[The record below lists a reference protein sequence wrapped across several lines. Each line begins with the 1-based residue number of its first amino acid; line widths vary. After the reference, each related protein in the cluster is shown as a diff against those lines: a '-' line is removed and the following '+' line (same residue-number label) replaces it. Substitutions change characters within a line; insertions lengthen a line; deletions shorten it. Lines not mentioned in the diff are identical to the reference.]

1 MAKEKKD
8 YEAHEAAIQS
18 LLEHASRKG
27 WQIVEEKEIDFGYRV
42 VVHDGFTRNNVDF
55 YPSGKI
61 LVQGKQGALWDEL
74 GRWKEER
81 NTAAAQKTGK
91 VSLPFEDMPPVEQ
104 PVPVEQAITAPG
116 SKPTARES
124 IVLGVAGKE
133 DYFGPLVISAI
144 HVDAWAEAQFSMLG
158 IHDWGLLSDE
168 LLLAKAKEVR
178 AICQYSLVTIGPTR
192 YNEAFGK
199 VQRQENVWAWGN
211 VRAIETVLEKVT
223 CSIVSARQFGDIAI
237 IEAVLGKKGR
247 WITLEQSADSEAD
260 LAIAAA
266 SIVADA
272 EYVRYV
278 DQLSQRIGQ
287 KLPRGAAD
295 QSIIPMG
302 CEIVAKGGQAA
313 LAEVAKLHFATTKAI
328 LQIERGK
335 TRK

>member
-1 MAKEKKD
+1 MAKKKKD

-27 WQIVEEKEIDFGYRV
+27 WQIVEEREIDFGYRV
-42 VVHDGFTRNNVDF
+42 VVYDGFTRNNVDF

-158 IHDWGLLSDE
+158 IHDGTLLSDE
-168 LLLAKAKEVR
+168 LLLAKAEEIR
-178 AICQYSLVTIGPTR
+178 AICPYTLVAIGPRR
-192 YNEAFGK
+192 YNEAFAK
-199 VQRQENVWAWGN
+199 VQRQDGVWAWGN
-211 VRAIETVLEKVT
+211 VRAIEAMLEKTT
-223 CSIVSARQFGDIAI
+223 CNMVVARQFGDKAI
-237 IEAVLGKKGR
+237 IETALGKKER
-247 WITLEQSADSEAD
+247 RIALEQSADPQMDSAV
-260 LAIAAA
+260 AAA
-266 SIVADA
+266 SIVAEA
-272 EYVRYV
+272 EYVRYM
-278 DQLSQRIGQ
+278 DQVARRVGQ
-287 KLPRGAAD
+287 QLPRGD
-295 QSIIPMG
+295 SDELVISVG
-302 CEIVAKGGQAA
+302 REIVAKGGKEA
-313 LAEVAKLHFATTKAI
+313 LGEVAKLHFG
-328 LQIERGK
+328 L
-335 TRK
+335 TRKIFQYEGKYLK

>member
-1 MAKEKKD
+1 MKKKKD
-8 YEAHEAAIQS
+8 YEGHEAAIQS
-18 LLEHASRKG
+18 LRAFASQKR

-42 VVHDGFTRNNVDF
+42 VVFDGLTRNNVDF
-55 YPSGKI
+55 YPSGKLLI
-61 LVQGKQGALWDEL
+61 QGKQGTLYDEL
-74 GRWKEER
+74 VRWREER
-81 NTAAAQKTGK
+81 NTTTALKTGI
-91 VSLPFEDMPPVEQ
+91 VPLPFEDTLPVEQ
-104 PVPVEQAITAPG
+104 TVTAPI

-168 LLLAKAKEVR
+168 LLLAKAKEIR

-223 CSIVSARQFGDIAI
+223 CNIVSARQFGDMAI
-237 IEAVLGKKGR
+237 IEAALGKKGR
-247 WITLEQSADSEAD
+247 RITLEQSADFEAD

-287 KLPRGAAD
+287 KLPRGVTD
-295 QSIIPMG
+295 QSIIPVG

-313 LAEVAKLHFATTKAI
+313 LAEVAKLHFAATKAI

-335 TRK
+335 TRKFSIER